1 MIKRYQKYKLFQVLI
16 FQIKYLDRLQ
26 VDNLLYGYVSPNVI
40 KLTCRSVIEKFNR
53 VVIKSITISYVMG
66 HTVPHSVVSI
76 HRKNAGVH

>member
-1 MIKRYQKYKLFQVLI
+1 M
-16 FQIKYLDRLQ
+16 
-26 VDNLLYGYVSPNVI
+26 LYGYVSPNVI

-53 VVIKSITISYVMG
+53 VVIKSITKSYVMG